1 VACKMPRECNLLLK
15 LLPAKA
21 TCPHFLSLLFI
32 YNKNKN

>member
-21 TCPHFLSLLFI
+21 TCPHFFFHAI
-32 YNKNKN
+32 IME